1 MGTSSVAWERFDDH
15 FIENSCEEMVED
27 LEAHARKALG
37 FLGVNWNESVM
48 EYDRHP
54 REKVVRSPTSVAVTE
69 KVHKRAKARW
79 KNYEKYLEPA
89 FETLAPC
96 LKALGYE

>member
-1 MGTSSVAWERFDDH
+1 VAGKLE
-15 FIENSCEEMVED
+15 IEKIEIRYEDMVED

-37 FLGVNWNESVM
+37 FLGVDWNEFVM
-48 EYDRHP
+48 EYDRHA

-69 KVHKRAKARW
+69 KVHTRAIARW
-79 KNYEKYLEPA
+79 KNYEKYLEPVY
-89 FETLAPC
+89 ESLSPC